1 MDENAE
7 NSLRL
12 TNKEAMTLWVLLAR
26 MGHDTICGERRGG
39 YYDYLTEP
47 DQVAVIAEVA
57 SKVNV
62 ATNFE

>member
-7 NSLRL
+7 NPLRL
-12 TNKEAMTLWVLLAR
+12 TNKQAMVLWLLLVR

-39 YYDYLTEP
+39 YYNYLIEP
-47 DQVAVIAEVA
+47 DQVDVITEVA